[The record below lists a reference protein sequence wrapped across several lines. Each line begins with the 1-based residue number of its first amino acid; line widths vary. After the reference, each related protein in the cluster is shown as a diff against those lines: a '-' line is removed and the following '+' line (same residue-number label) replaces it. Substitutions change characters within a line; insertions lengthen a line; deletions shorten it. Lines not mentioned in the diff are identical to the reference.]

1 MRRTYRSTAFKPRSL
16 RHSESKA
23 KRRLIFTIGGILI
36 ASFVFFNWGLPFII
50 GQLSFLNKRDKPI
63 DVNTLK
69 IDEAIAPPVLYIP
82 YEATN
87 SANLP
92 ISGYAAPLSKVEVYV
107 DDEIKAQINT
117 DSEGKFTTNPIAL
130 NLGTNNINAV
140 TINDSNEH
148 SSSKR
153 KKSLP
158 SKSIKLYFSNEKP
171 KLEISEPGDGAEI
184 KGGDKK
190 VKVSGETDVNNSVTV
205 NGATVI
211 VDSEG
216 KFQTVIALN
225 DGDNTVTIIASNSF
239 GNNNQIQ
246 RIIKYI
252 SQDPSPSP
260 PVGGLPSP

>member
-23 KRRLIFTIGGILI
+23 KRRLIFTIVGILI

-50 GQLSFLNKRDKPI
+50 GQLSFLNKRDKPV

-87 SANLP
+87 SANLS
-92 ISGYAAPLSKVEVYV
+92 ISGYAAPLSKVELYI
-107 DDEIKAQINT
+107 DDEIKAQTNT
-117 DSEGKFTTNPIAL
+117 DSEGKFTTNPVAL

-140 TINDSNEH
+140 TINDSN
-148 SSSKR
+148 

-158 SKSIKLYFSNEKP
+158 SKYIKLYFNNEKP
-171 KLEISEPGDGAEI
+171 KLEISEPGDSAEI

-190 VKVSGETDVNNSVTV
+190 VKLAGETDVNNSVTV
-205 NGATVI
+205 NGSTVI

-225 DGDNTVTIIASNSF
+225 DGDNTFTVIASNSF

-246 RIIKYI
+246 RIIKYT

-260 PVGGLPSP
+260 SPSP